1 MVFGAENAVK
11 MLFVNVLVRSEKS
24 ILAHWALVRQNRN
37 FTVVYDQLAD
47 PRSLVACDS
56 NDISQCKALFQSF
69 VQPVECNA
77 IVNITCIDCR
87 IKNIPILAAGSLRGI
102 SKAFLMLAFVKN
114 SAFRVGFGFSYYFL
128 FGWVSTVKRFLAVVS
143 RSLFISSSS
152 CSL

>member
-1 MVFGAENAVK
+1 MVFGAENAIEI
-11 MLFVNVLVRSEKS
+11 LIVNVFIRSEKTVF
-24 ILAHWALVRQNRN
+24 AHRALVRQNRN
-37 FTVVYDQLAD
+37 QSVVYDTFAY
-47 PRSLVACDS
+47 PRGLVACDS
-56 NDISQCKALFQSF
+56 NDISHCKALFQSF

-102 SKAFLMLAFVKN
+102 SKAFLMLAFVEN